1 MIESTSSFGF
11 FSIMQKIVE
20 KKVRFNENDFWN
32 FDFFVLFFVPLP
44 IRLNVDR
51 EGN

>member
-1 MIESTSSFGF
+1 MESTSSFGF

-32 FDFFVLFFVPLP
+32 FDFFALLP

>member
-1 MIESTSSFGF
+1 MESTSSFGF

-20 KKVRFNENDFWN
+20 KKVQRFNENDFWN
-32 FDFFVLFFVPLP
+32 FDFFAPLP

>member
-20 KKVRFNENDFWN
+20 KKVGFNENDFWN
-32 FDFFVLFFVPLP
+32 FDFFAPLS